1 MKAQARWSLAYAA
14 VAVLLTITACTVRAE
29 PAPDPPRTVTATP
42 TGFTLDGNPWWP
54 SGMDAYQL
62 ATNWSI
68 NRGCGAQVDLDAY
81 FGSLPPNA
89 LTRFDLFA
97 ALAVDK
103 FTGAVDFR
111 PADAVFAAAA
121 RHRQMV
127 LPVLVGGDGACESG
141 EFKQRAWYIDG
152 WKTETAFGGMT
163 YRQWLT
169 AAVTRWRG
177 SPALAGWEPVGEPEP
192 GVCGRSCAFPD
203 RTCPPDAGA
212 VLRGFFDAAGGAVRA
227 LDPGRPVFSGLAGG
241 GQCGSAGDDYELVG
255 RSPGVDVLDYH
266 DYGADGVP
274 LPGDQWNGLARR
286 IAQAKAVGKPI
297 VVNEIG
303 QNAGSCGTVDDRATD
318 VRRKVTGQR
327 AAGTAGA
334 LFWAFVPDPRNDQCT
349 FDIGPG
355 DPLFGV
361 AADMLSQG

>member
-1 MKAQARWSLAYAA
+1 MAAWTRWLIMWVLVV
-14 VAVLLTITACTVRAE
+14 VALTGTACAAFAE
-29 PAPDPPRTVTATP
+29 PGTSSPRTVTATP
-42 TGFTLDGNPWWP
+42 DGLTLDGDRWWP

-68 NRGCGAQVDLDAY
+68 NRGCGAQVDLDDY

-97 ALAVDK
+97 ALAVNK

-127 LPVLVGGDGACESG
+127 LPVLTGGDGACESG
-141 EFKQRAWYIDG
+141 EFKQRDWYVDG
-152 WKTETAFGGMT
+152 WRTELAYGGMT
-163 YRQWLT
+163 FEQWAAT
-169 AAVTRWRG
+169 AVTRWRD

-203 RTCPPDAGA
+203 RTCPTDAGA
-212 VLRGFFDAAGGAVRA
+212 VLRAFFDAAGGAIHG

-241 GQCGSAGDDYELVG
+241 GQCGSAGDDYALIG

-274 LPGDQWNGLARR
+274 LPGDRWNGLARR
-286 IAQAKAVGKPI
+286 IAQAREVGKPV

-303 QNAGSCGTVDDRATD
+303 QNAGSCGSVGDREAD

-327 AAGTAGA
+327 AAGTSGA

-349 FDIGPG
+349 YDIGPG
-355 DPLFGV
+355 DPLFGLV
-361 AADMLSQG
+361 ADLINS

>member
-1 MKAQARWSLAYAA
+1 MKARARWSLAYAA

-42 TGFTLDGNPWWP
+42 TGFTLDGDPWWP

-81 FGSLPPNA
+81 FAGLPPNA

-97 ALAVDK
+97 ALAVNK

-121 RHRQMV
+121 RHRHWV

-141 EFKQRAWYIDG
+141 EFQATRLVRRRVEDG
-152 WKTETAFGGMT
+152 ARVRGHDVP
-163 YRQWLT
+163 
-169 AAVTRWRG
+169 AVAHRGRHRWRG
-177 SPALAGWEPVGEPEP
+177 SPALAGWEPVGEPER
-192 GVCGRSCAFPD
+192 VCGGRSCAFQTGPA
-203 RTCPPDAGA
+203 RRDAGS

-227 LDPGRPVFSGLAGG
+227 LDPGRLVFSDSRAVA
-241 GQCGSAGDDYELVG
+241 SAAVPATNYELVG
-255 RSPGVDVLDYH
+255 PITGRRRPR
-266 DYGADGVP
+266 
-274 LPGDQWNGLARR
+274 LPRLRRGRCPAARR
-286 IAQAKAVGKPI
+286 SVERTGASHHPARAVGKPI

-303 QNAGSCGTVDDRATD
+303 QNAGSCGNVDDRAAD
-318 VRRKVTGQR
+318 VRRKVAGPACCGHGR
-327 AAGTAGA
+327 RPVLGVRAGTEEQPVH
-334 LFWAFVPDPRNDQCT
+334 LRHRPR
-349 FDIGPG
+349 
-355 DPLFGV
+355 
-361 AADMLSQG
+361 